1 MSIVCVFAVF
11 AFAQIIVDHTVVDKY
26 ELILHNWIDFKTM
39 WVTVPGESHSSEC
52 RIGLNL
58 LEAVDSRFQVNI
70 QESGTPEGPTN
81 QYL

>member
-39 WVTVPGESHSSEC
+39 WVTVPGN
-52 RIGLNL
+52 RIRLN
-58 LEAVDSRFQVNI
+58 A
-70 QESGTPEGPTN
+70 G
-81 QYL
+81 